1 MSSSSSNLKT
11 LLLERLVRGE
21 ISQEEYDRMVGLID
35 EHQPVDA
42 VTDPSDPYVSVTG
55 LPTDPGGASSIVG
68 QLQPLTADDR
78 LGKYTLVEKIGV
90 GGMGIVWKAR
100 HPIGEGDVVI
110 KVLPPELSRDAVH
123 LEKFRASFEIVRR
136 LNHQF
141 ICPIYDLEHDPRVG
155 YYLVMKFL
163 EAETFD
169 VYRRRLIN
177 EAGRLRF
184 NRLLKLLEQVAIA
197 LDAAHRQKI
206 VHRDIKSSNIMVS
219 PSGEQVWVIDFG
231 LAAEMRS
238 TMALLSKERMESSG
252 TYPYMAPEQWKGQRQ
267 TAATDQY
274 ALAILTYE
282 MLTGRLP
289 FEGDATVLCRCALE
303 ESLPT
308 IPKVPDSVND
318 ALTRATSKEPD
329 ARFQTCREFVRALV
343 TENQK
348 RPKSNHSKEPTDPEE
363 QYQLGLKYYEGVEVP
378 QDYEKAVYWFQKAAA
393 ESHGLAE
400 YHLGMCCWNGRG
412 APEEKGKAI
421 ILFQKAGDR
430 NVPEA
435 QFELGMAY
443 LHGHFVKRDVDLGVR
458 LIRKA
463 AESGLTNA
471 QFKLG
476 TCYSSGDGIP
486 KNVEK
491 AATWFERS
499 AELGHSDAQNN
510 LGVCYYHGRGV
521 AKDHQKA
528 VYWYQ
533 KSAEQDN
540 PKGMNNLAIC
550 FARGEGVQQDWEES
564 VKWYHDA
571 ASKGLPN
578 AQYSLA
584 WRYYVGQGVIRD
596 LDKAEY
602 WFMKAKENGHPC
614 EFEIRSFLFFQKVF
628 RGFVKR

>member
-378 QDYEKAVYWFQKAAA
+378 QDYEKAVYWFQKAA
-393 ESHGLAE
+393 
-400 YHLGMCCWNGRG
+400 
-412 APEEKGKAI
+412 
-421 ILFQKAGDR
+421 
-430 NVPEA
+430 
-435 QFELGMAY
+435 
-443 LHGHFVKRDVDLGVR
+443 
-458 LIRKA
+458 
-463 AESGLTNA
+463 
-471 QFKLG
+471 
-476 TCYSSGDGIP
+476 
-486 KNVEK
+486 
-491 AATWFERS
+491 
-499 AELGHSDAQNN
+499 
-510 LGVCYYHGRGV
+510 
-521 AKDHQKA
+521 
-528 VYWYQ
+528 
-533 KSAEQDN
+533 
-540 PKGMNNLAIC
+540 
-550 FARGEGVQQDWEES
+550 
-564 VKWYHDA
+564 
-571 ASKGLPN
+571 
-578 AQYSLA
+578 
-584 WRYYVGQGVIRD
+584 
-596 LDKAEY
+596 
-602 WFMKAKENGHPC
+602 
-614 EFEIRSFLFFQKVF
+614 
-628 RGFVKR
+628 